1 MGLNRL
7 DFLSNAP
14 KNFIF
19 RNTSNKTNFGGVLFL
34 LYIFIVVLIII
45 FYLCKFYTDEDY
57 SVEYTYYHKILNAE
71 EEEIMLNTTRYNP
84 FFDFKF
90 QFYFEKNDK
99 KYSLPDDFVL
109 INMTNDQKIPL
120 NVTLKRKVTDIDI
133 AVAMNKDY
141 NKSVPRDIYVYLSYQ
156 GFVLDHQNITSPLYQ
171 SNLYSDR
178 LKNDWLFVHD
188 KPSGVYGFWNL
199 VKYKAD
205 IGFLKLWNKLINK
218 KDEESQKII
227 GLKYNSREN
236 MLLEDVIE
244 KKEMSLTINGTEYK
258 VLGLLKYSID
268 YSHWEEYK
276 RTKKSILDTI
286 SIICSLSL
294 TIFNILS
301 FFVNFYSQNFDNY
314 KIIVKILGN
323 SYNIK
328 EKSKKL
334 YENIDMNKNINKK
347 DSLLGKNDE
356 IYRISINDE
365 DTDKLDEENNQEN
378 NDNHYN
384 INEEKNKSRNLPKLT
399 FFDYFFNYIY

>member
-109 INMTNDQKIPL
+109 INNTNYQKIPL

-141 NKSVPRDIYVYLSYQ
+141 NKSVPHDIFVYLSYQ

-227 GLKYNSREN
+227 GLKYN
-236 MLLEDVIE
+236 
-244 KKEMSLTINGTEYK
+244 
-258 VLGLLKYSID
+258 
-268 YSHWEEYK
+268 
-276 RTKKSILDTI
+276 
-286 SIICSLSL
+286 
-294 TIFNILS
+294 
-301 FFVNFYSQNFDNY
+301 
-314 KIIVKILGN
+314 
-323 SYNIK
+323 
-328 EKSKKL
+328 
-334 YENIDMNKNINKK
+334 
-347 DSLLGKNDE
+347 
-356 IYRISINDE
+356 
-365 DTDKLDEENNQEN
+365 
-378 NDNHYN
+378 
-384 INEEKNKSRNLPKLT
+384 
-399 FFDYFFNYIY
+399 

>member
-120 NVTLKRKVTDIDI
+120 GVTLKRKVTDIDI

-141 NKSVPRDIYVYLSYQ
+141 NKSVPHDIYVYLSYQ

-178 LKNDWLFVHD
+178 LKNTWLFVHD
-188 KPSGVYGFWNL
+188 KPSYIHGFWNL

-276 RTKKSILDTI
+276 RTKKSIWDTL

-301 FFVNFYSQNFDNY
+301 F
-314 KIIVKILGN
+314 L
-323 SYNIK
+323 
-328 EKSKKL
+328 
-334 YENIDMNKNINKK
+334 
-347 DSLLGKNDE
+347 
-356 IYRISINDE
+356 
-365 DTDKLDEENNQEN
+365 
-378 NDNHYN
+378 
-384 INEEKNKSRNLPKLT
+384 
-399 FFDYFFNYIY
+399 